1 MKYRRLI
8 IIITG
13 FLLLGSGVFYAL
25 KKYNVILPYK
35 VGKQID
41 SFNGVKVYYNG
52 RVSHTAGRNLTADK
66 YNLGLNYQC
75 VEFVKRYYYEH
86 LNHKMPDSYG
96 NAKDFFNKDLKDG
109 QVNTKRAL
117 TQYSNPSISRPK
129 VDDLLIFS
137 GTKYNSFGHV
147 AIVSNVT
154 GNEVEIVQQN
164 PGPTA
169 KSRATFS
176 IESQGEKWKI
186 NNERIMGW
194 LRKE

>member
-1 MKYRRLI
+1 MI
-8 IIITG
+8 IKKIY
-13 FLLLGSGVFYAL
+13 VFNQVCIL
-25 KKYNVILPYK
+25 KKGN
-35 VGKQID
+35 
-41 SFNGVKVYYNG
+41 
-52 RVSHTAGRNLTADK
+52 
-66 YNLGLNYQC
+66 
-75 VEFVKRYYYEH
+75 EH
-86 LNHKMPDSYG
+86 LDHKMPDSYG

-109 QVNTKRAL
+109 QLNTKRAL

-137 GTKYNSFGHV
+137 GTKHNSFGHV

-176 IESQGEKWKI
+176 IESQGGKWKI